1 MKVKDVL
8 KLLKVTR
15 PTLCRYVKEGKIRA
29 VKINRTKL
37 DYNEDDVFKLAGIE
51 NRAKGVIYARVSTDK
66 QKSSLQNQIDTLLQ
80 YANSN
85 GVQIDK
91 VYKDVASGLNFDRG
105 EFQSLLSDVIKYKV
119 KTVFITNKDRFSRI
133 SFNMWKELFSYF
145 NCEIVVLNDIEEIN
159 DFEEKEIF
167 EDIISM
173 LHCFAMKM
181 YSKRRKNKLK
191 LLEENLQI
199 EQQIEQQ

>member
-1 MKVKDVL
+1 M
-8 KLLKVTR
+8 LKVTR

-91 VYKDVASGLNFDRG
+91 VYKDIASGLNFDRG

-173 LHCFAMKM
+173 LHCFAMRM

>member
-1 MKVKDVL
+1 MKSKDVL

-15 PTLCRYVKEGKIRA
+15 PTLCKYVKEGKLRA
-29 VKINRTKL
+29 IKINKTKL
-37 DYNEDDVFKLAGIE
+37 DYNEDDVFDLAGIK
-51 NRAKGVIYARVSTDK
+51 NRSKAVIYARVSTQN

-85 GVQIDK
+85 GFEIDK
-91 VYKDVASGLNFDRG
+91 IYKDIASGLNFDRG
-105 EFQSLLSDVIKYKV
+105 EFQTLLSDVIQYKI

-133 SFNMWKELFSYF
+133 SFNMWKELFEYF
-145 NCEIVVLNDIEEIN
+145 NCNIVVLNDMKDIN
-159 DFEEKEIF
+159 ESEEKEIF

-173 LHCFAMKM
+173 IHCFAMRM

-191 LLEENLQI
+191 LIKENL
-199 EQQIEQQ
+199 EVDK